1 MSHYAHVAPDGSR
14 ASFSAEDDALIA
26 GAAERG
32 EPSVRLSDVRLANGK
47 ILRFEVRFG
56 ANARSRRMPRG
67 SPTGMCQV
75 NLDNENTRIVEEI
88 AGAQRATPQ
97 PAAAT
102 APAPAPAPAAA
113 SAPQFAHVAPTGAR
127 VNFSAEDSALIADAI
142 EHSASAVRLG
152 DVRLPNGAVLRF
164 EVRFGANARS
174 RRMQGGSPS
183 GMCQVNLDNENTRMV
198 ERVTGPTTTGLP
210 LQVAC
215 SLALLA
221 SVATAS

>member
-14 ASFSAEDDALIA
+14 ASFSAEDNALIV
-26 GAAERG
+26 GAADTMC
-32 EPSVRLSDVRLANGK
+32 PSVRLSDVRRPNGT

-113 SAPQFAHVAPTGAR
+113 SAPQFAHVAPTG
-127 VNFSAEDSALIADAI
+127 
-142 EHSASAVRLG
+142 
-152 DVRLPNGAVLRF
+152 
-164 EVRFGANARS
+164 
-174 RRMQGGSPS
+174 
-183 GMCQVNLDNENTRMV
+183 
-198 ERVTGPTTTGLP
+198 
-210 LQVAC
+210 
-215 SLALLA
+215 
-221 SVATAS
+221 